1 MRVRLRRRTGWL
13 ASRRRRV
20 ALAVVVLLC
29 VGGLVHVVQ
38 SHLVPAL
45 HGLATLAVHLQA
57 PPPVAESASSSSGG
71 GGGGSSGRG
80 DYDNLVWSADGWV
93 PGPPVQASD
102 AFNDII
108 TAPKHDVVV
117 GPSYLPRL
125 GADEDLH
132 PSLDSQTPAPR
143 PHDPM
148 AKRKLTA
155 IVYGEPRMI
164 ARDLPILK
172 AAYESTGLFAE
183 IVHTPS
189 RRQIPLGVFA
199 TGTHADVVL
208 CFSLKPC
215 ASDEEYRLLVVDNPA
230 MRVNRLPG
238 LREVL
243 WSKQNF
249 CAMVPKDVAR
259 LVSFAC
265 YVLPQEWD
273 AFAEQSGNATWIAK
287 PWASGGGNGITIAAG
302 PDEVQQWRGSKLVVQ
317 PLLTTPLL
325 MDGVKI
331 DLRTFALVTNMVPL
345 RAYLHS
351 QGLVRL
357 AGAPFAA
364 ASGGR
369 GSHRSQF
376 LTNVSVNKK
385 AYGGDASLAT
395 HPLEF
400 LWERVGAASAR
411 VLRLGMDRAVGL
423 LLLSVENVFGA
434 KHDVGSADGQL
445 YALLGVD
452 VIIDAMD
459 LSMRIIEVNGEP
471 SFEASNGTRAHYT
484 DSKVAVQRD
493 VAAVVFAAGPLRK
506 QRDYMEALASERA
519 VASGF
524 RPVYPSPLC
533 ALSRANKALFE
544 SVLDPSA
551 VSSSSLALHR
561 AVHALE
567 RDRVAACLAAPACP
581 AGFAAVVNDVMS
593 KVF

>member
-13 ASRRRRV
+13 APRRRRV
-20 ALAVVVLLC
+20 ALAVVASLC
-29 VGGLVHVVQ
+29 VGGLVHVVW
-38 SHLVPAL
+38 SRLVPTIHA
-45 HGLATLAVHLQA
+45 LATLAVHLQA
-57 PPPVAESASSSSGG
+57 PPPRLPVAK
-71 GGGGSSGRG
+71 
-80 DYDNLVWSADGWV
+80 DDNLVWSAEAEGWV
-93 PGPPVQASD
+93 PGPPAHASD
-102 AFNDII
+102 AFNDI
-108 TAPKHDVVV
+108 TSTPKLDVVV

-125 GADEDLH
+125 GADEDVATL
-132 PSLDSQTPAPR
+132 LQRRLVGTPAPAR
-143 PHDPM
+143 PHDD
-148 AKRKLTA
+148 ATTITKRKLTA
-155 IVYGEPRMI
+155 VVYGEPKMI
-164 ARDLPILK
+164 ARDFPILK
-172 AAYESTGLFAE
+172 AGYESTGLFAE

-189 RRQIPLGVFA
+189 RRQIPLGIFA

-215 ASDEEYRLLVVDNPA
+215 ASDEEYRLLIVDNPF

-238 LREVL
+238 LRDVL

-287 PWASGGGNGITIAAG
+287 PWASGGGNGITIASG
-302 PDEVQQWRGSKLVVQ
+302 WDDVQRWRGSKLVVQ
-317 PLLTTPLL
+317 PLLATPLL
-325 MDGVKI
+325 LDGVKI

-364 ASGGR
+364 ALGRRGGE
-369 GSHRSQF
+369 RSQF

-452 VIIDAMD
+452 VIIDATD

-493 VAAVVFAAGPLRK
+493 AAALVFAAGPLRK
-506 QRDYMEALASERA
+506 QRDYVQALASERA
-519 VASGF
+519 AASGF

-533 ALSRANKALFE
+533 ALSRANNALFE
-544 SVLDPSA
+544 SVLD
-551 VSSSSLALHR
+551 SSRLALHR
-561 AVHALE
+561 ELHALE
-567 RDRVAACLAAPACP
+567 RDRVAACLASPCP
-581 AGFAAVVNDVMS
+581 AGFAAVVNDVLS
-593 KVF
+593 RHAV